1 MTPVETKIAWRYLW
15 AKKSHNAINIV
26 SGVSAI
32 AVAVVTAALV
42 CVLSVMNGLGSE
54 VEKMFSRFDPD
65 LRITAREGKFFSLNS
80 DQFAAL
86 NNLNE
91 IAITAV
97 TIEETALVEF
107 EDHQIPALIKGVD
120 TCYQALT
127 DIDSIIVDGH
137 YSVFDGAFERTVIGQ
152 GLAWQLGIGAKFV
165 AAVHLYAPRRTG
177 RVNLMRPDQAFLKK
191 SCFIAGIFAVNQ
203 VEYDDRMMLVSLP
216 LARELFGYANDEATA
231 LELRLSPGA
240 DINKTKKEIRRLLGS
255 DFLVL
260 DRYEQQEDFYRI
272 LRIEKWLTALLLLFI
287 LLIAAFN
294 LIGSLTML
302 MLDKKED
309 IRTLRNLGAD
319 NSMIRRIFTLEGWL
333 ISASGA
339 IVGLVLGLILCLMQQ
354 QFGFIKLGSGT
365 EYVLAAYPVRVQ
377 VMDIIIVLISV
388 LGIGFT
394 AAFIPTRRMP
404 ILCLAALLLTAC
416 GSKSQPD
423 TPDATPIAD
432 TVLTLARV
440 QNHGQ
445 WYQDI
450 DCNVLSLDL
459 YSEGLHFNERGY
471 IEGSGTNLYLSDI
484 FLPLS
489 DTLLTAGTYQLDTTA
504 LPYTALPGVAYDN
517 TAAGCYI
524 LLIENNNIRQIIL
537 VSEGSFSLEEQDST
551 FALNFDLKTRDD
563 KIYRATYVGTL
574 Q

>member
-1 MTPVETKIAWRYLW
+1 MSYIEPHIAWRYLW

-26 SGVSAI
+26 SGVSAV

-65 LRITAREGKFFSLNS
+65 LRITAREGKSFSLNTE
-80 DQFAAL
+80 QFAAL
-86 NNLNE
+86 RCLNE
-91 IAITAV
+91 VAITAV

-107 EDHQIPALIKGVD
+107 EDHQLPALIKGVD
-120 TCYQALT
+120 TSYQALT

-165 AAVHLYAPRRTG
+165 SAVHLYAPRRTG
-177 RVNLMRPDQAFLKK
+177 RVNLMRPDQAFLKQT
-191 SCFIAGIFAVNQ
+191 CFIAGIFAVNQ

-216 LARELFGYANDEATA
+216 MARELFGYAPDEATA
-231 LELRLSPGA
+231 LELRLTPGA
-240 DINKTKKEIRRLLGS
+240 NIDKTKKHIRRLLGS

-339 IVGLVLGLILCLMQQ
+339 IVGLVVGLILCLLQQ

-365 EYVLAAYPVRVQ
+365 EYVLAAYPVQ
-377 VMDIIIVLISV
+377 VRATDILLVLLSV
-388 LGIGFT
+388 LAIGFT
-394 AAFIPTRRMP
+394 AALIPTRRMP
-404 ILCLAALLLTAC
+404 VLCLAALLLTSC
-416 GSKSQPD
+416 GDSSRPD
-423 TPDATPIAD
+423 TPDAPPIAD
-432 TVLTLARV
+432 TILTLARM

-445 WYQDI
+445 WYRDI

-459 YSEGLHFNERGY
+459 YSDGLHFNERGY
-471 IEGSGTNLYLSDI
+471 IEGTGTNLYFSDI
-484 FLPLS
+484 FLPLT
-489 DTLLTAGTYQLDTTA
+489 DTLLTPGLYSLDTLG

-537 VSEGSFSLEEQDST
+537 VSEGTFLLEQQDST
-551 FALNFDLKTRDD
+551 YSLHFDLKTHDD
-563 KIYRATYVGTL
+563 KTYHASYVGTL